1 MNTGTELTDRLLK
14 NIQTSLELRSRIPYL
29 EMLKELAEGGLS
41 ISKDTVNTSSNFG
54 SFDTALREV
63 LVKLNH
69 IDPTFMPAP
78 TVSPLPLTAI
88 YENFSRN
95 MPLLIDVLNQPV
107 SSGIVDRLETINLAA
122 V

>member
-88 YENFSRN
+88 YENLSSN
-95 MPLLIDVLNQPV
+95 MLVLIDVLNQPA